1 MSQRGNLCLEV
12 VEIVSGFAGSSLQ
25 TTDDDEKRVSCRSGG
40 LGSGIQA
47 LAVLCPA
54 KSARIFMDYR
64 SIWTTTVK
72 SMGPQS
78 SFLSQRRL
86 ATTYTVRDCRQESP
100 LCAEWVVAANSSDKS
115 MSKKPNIKMGEKWR
129 FGLRYLYRSFPFVA
143 KTSPQASCLTVR

>member
-40 LGSGIQA
+40 LGSGIQ
-47 LAVLCPA
+47 
-54 KSARIFMDYR
+54 SAGRFVPCQVREDFMDYR

-86 ATTYTVRDCRQESP
+86 ATTYTVRDYRQESP
-100 LCAEWVVAANSSDKS
+100 FAQNGWWRPIVLTKACPKS
-115 MSKKPNIKMGEKWR
+115 QTSKWGRSGVLACDICTGVFP
-129 FGLRYLYRSFPFVA
+129 LRCEDVP
-143 KTSPQASCLTVR
+143 AS